1 MKNTLLWGALFTLI
15 CAQAQAEASPE
26 AAAPTPAPVEK
37 AAEPS
42 APAPTEKTPPAAP
55 EATAEPSAPAP
66 TEKTAPAATAQPSAP
81 AVINC
86 DYKIDAN
93 TKNIDKTLVQS
104 WSEKAVLQS
113 FTFSPTTIDD
123 QMKKLQSCFT
133 DQGWTGFSTALQKSG
148 NIEAIKA
155 QKLTVSS
162 QLDGDVQMGE
172 SKENQ
177 WKFTLPVQVVYQNDK
192 EKVTQL
198 LDINLTVGR
207 KLNGDLGVTQMIAIP
222 RPTQGATLPANKE
235 TAKPEGTSTPSESS
249 PEKAATPATEPAA
262 TNSAEQPKTEAK
274 PAEPAA
280 AH

>member
-15 CAQAQAEASPE
+15 CAQAQAEASPQ
-26 AAAPTPAPVEK
+26 AATPAPVEK

-42 APAPTEKTPPAAP
+42 APAPTEKTTQAAP
-55 EATAEPSAPAP
+55 STTAEPSAPAP
-66 TEKTAPAATAQPSAP
+66 TEKAAQPSAP
-81 AVINC
+81 AIINC

-113 FTFSPTTIDD
+113 FTFSPATIDD

-172 SKENQ
+172 SKESQ
-177 WKFTLPVQVVYQNDK
+177 WKFTLPLQVVYQNDK

-222 RPTQGATLPANKE
+222 RPTQGATPAANKE
-235 TAKPEGTSTPSESS
+235 TAKPEGTSTPSESN

-262 TNSAEQPKTEAK
+262 TSPTTNSAEPTKTETK